1 MMNNDINKGN
11 QMSSIKRMLNR
22 KELINQTWL
31 TLKEASEYLRISP
44 RSIRRAMSRGHL
56 RRNKIGGRYLFHK
69 KWLDRFACGYG
80 QRMSKSQMKQLE
92 QLLS

>member
-1 MMNNDINKGN
+1 MNR
-11 QMSSIKRMLNR
+11 SSQLSHQIAWLNM
-22 KELINQTWL
+22 
-31 TLKEASEYLRISP
+31 KEASEYLRIST

-80 QRMSKSQMKQLE
+80 QRLSASQKNQIE
-92 QLLS
+92 KLLG